1 MIIKV
6 GPLPDVRV
14 DFNFLYSSIG
24 IDYVG
29 PVYVKTIYATKDN
42 NLHKSWI
49 VLITCCSSR

>member
-24 IDYVG
+24 IDYAG

-49 VLITCCSSR
+49 VLITCCISR